1 MTFSRSLIVTL
12 LELTLNTAV
21 MLGTIITG
29 WLILI
34 GKNNKA
40 SITFWSFLIF
50 FSTRM
55 KWRAIEPNQGDFITE
70 KADNMIAW
78 AHSNNITVRG
88 IHTIKQRFE
97 KFFILAG
104 HSLLWA
110 KSQNNPDFTRELF
123 GDEFKNVVYKHLD
136 DTMDHFNSL
145 DIVHWDVI
153 NEMIDQGAGGHTF
166 YIDQSG
172 DENIRAEI
180 HQYVK
185 QKYPQNMFYINDYG
199 IIDNRYNRFS
209 LFQQLLRDLFASGV
223 VIDGI
228 GLQSHLDGTI
238 NYYLQCSLA

>member
-1 MTFSRSLIVTL
+1 MFL
-12 LELTLNTAV
+12 LT
-21 MLGTIITG
+21 
-29 WLILI
+29 
-34 GKNNKA
+34 
-40 SITFWSFLIF
+40 
-50 FSTRM
+50 
-55 KWRAIEPNQGDFITE
+55 
-70 KADNMIAW
+70 
-78 AHSNNITVRG
+78 
-88 IHTIKQRFE
+88 
-97 KFFILAG
+97 G

-228 GLQSHLDGTI
+228 GLQSHLDGAI

>member
-1 MTFSRSLIVTL
+1 
-12 LELTLNTAV
+12 
-21 MLGTIITG
+21 
-29 WLILI
+29 
-34 GKNNKA
+34 
-40 SITFWSFLIF
+40 
-50 FSTRM
+50 
-55 KWRAIEPNQGDFITE
+55 
-70 KADNMIAW
+70 
-78 AHSNNITVRG
+78 
-88 IHTIKQRFE
+88 
-97 KFFILAG
+97 
-104 HSLLWA
+104 
-110 KSQNNPDFTRELF
+110 
-123 GDEFKNVVYKHLD
+123 
-136 DTMDHFNSL
+136 MDHFNSL

-153 NEMIDQGAGGHTF
+153 NEMIDQGAGGHTY

-228 GLQSHLDGTI
+228 GLQSHLDGAI